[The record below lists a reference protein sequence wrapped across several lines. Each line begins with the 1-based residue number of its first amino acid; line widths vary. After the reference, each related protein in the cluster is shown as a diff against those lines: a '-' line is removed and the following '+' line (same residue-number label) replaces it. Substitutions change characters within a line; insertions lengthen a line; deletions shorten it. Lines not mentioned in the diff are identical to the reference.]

1 MSPYISTKDTALY
14 LGVSK
19 SRIRWLERD
28 GKIKRP
34 KDIPR
39 GYYDRKS
46 VEAYK
51 VARDSRGPGK

>member
-1 MSPYISTKDTALY
+1 MSPYISTKDTAEY

-28 GKIKRP
+28 GKILRA
-34 KDIPR
+34 KDVPR
-39 GYYDRKS
+39 GYITRKS

-51 VARDSRGPGK
+51 VKRDSRGLA